1 MNLLNVFK
9 DLSYG
14 ELRNNSIG
22 NLIPD
27 DNESEPDPKDYAQI
41 LSHLN
46 RGLDRLYGRF
56 FLASQEIYI
65 QQQEAVET
73 YILDSL
79 YAESNTASVIPI
91 EDRYIADSVANPFL
105 DNVLKI
111 ETCFDEEG
119 NLLFLN
125 DATEVL
131 SLFTP
136 TFKSI
141 QMPWPNEFNAVA
153 IQYRAKH
160 IPVVW
165 TAGMDAELVEVAV
178 PDSLYEA
185 LLNFIAYRASPK
197 MDGGAEA
204 MAYLALYE
212 QICKQ
217 VEKEGLYIQTEPG
230 NWRFDCH
237 GWV

>member
-1 MNLLNVFK
+1 MNLLDVFK

-14 ELRNNSIG
+14 ELRNNAIG

-65 QQQEAVET
+65 QQYEEIET
-73 YILDSL
+73 YILDSR
-79 YAESNTASVIPI
+79 YAVTNVDSPELIKYI
-91 EDRYIADSVANPFL
+91 EDSTAFPFL

-111 ETCFDEEG
+111 EACFDEAG
-119 NLLFLN
+119 TLLPLN
-125 DATEVL
+125 DHTEET

-136 TFKSI
+136 TFRSLQI
-141 QMPWPNEFNAVA
+141 PWPSNDNTTAV
-153 IQYRAKH
+153 QFRAKH
-160 IPVVW
+160 PDVIW
-165 TAGMDAELVEVAV
+165 TPGMDAESVEVAI

-185 LLNFIAYRASPK
+185 LLNFIAYRAAPK
-197 MDGGAEA
+197 MDGGVEA

-212 QICKQ
+212 QICTR
-217 VEKEGLYIQTEPG
+217 VENSGLYIQVEVG
-230 NWRFDCH
+230 NWRFDSH

>member
-1 MNLLNVFK
+1 MNLLDVFK

-14 ELRNNSIG
+14 ELRNASIG
-22 NLIPD
+22 NLIPE

-65 QQQEAVET
+65 QQYEEIET
-73 YILDSL
+73 YVLDSR
-79 YAESNTASVIPI
+79 YAESNTESTEPI
-91 EDRYIADSVANPFL
+91 KYIADSVANPFL

-111 ETCFDEEG
+111 ESCFDELG
-119 NLLFLN
+119 NPLCLN
-125 DATEVL
+125 DQTEEL

-141 QMPWPNEFNAVA
+141 QMPWPNDFNTVAV
-153 IQYRAKH
+153 QFRAKH
-160 IPVVW
+160 VEVVW
-165 TAGMDAELVEVAV
+165 TPDMDAEAVEVAI
-178 PDSLYEA
+178 PESLYEA
-185 LLNFIAYRASPK
+185 LLNFVAYRAAPK

-217 VEKEGLYIQTEPG
+217 VEDDGLYIQTEPG
-230 NWRFDCH
+230 NWRFDHH